1 MSKEKK
7 IIEMDYK
14 EHNKTYDGFIKFTKY
29 TTLLVILILVLLL
42 VFVY

>member
-1 MSKEKK
+1 MSEEKK

-29 TTLLVILILVLLL
+29 TTILVILILVFLLA
-42 VFVY
+42 FVY